1 MSRGRLF
8 EGLLWVLTAA
18 VALSAVL
25 AGVAPSSVESH
36 TAPPG
41 DYWKHTWLAGEHHDV
56 RKYRHHNRYYQTF
69 CKVETNSW
77 GFLSERCGPTTGP
90 LEPPAR
96 FGLRT
101 VCDVSR
107 RMGSAAGGWENGGRW
122 WYKAAP
128 SAEEVTGCGADSH
141 DDVPSKKDG
150 GTYKFDYYDHLN
162 RGDGGSRGLCLLS
175 EGSTVRAVWG
185 RDSGT
190 SAPGAS
196 PVYNSS
202 RTPPAHENRCG
213 VWVTVEH
220 THPTTAPPSTPPPPT
235 EPPST
240 PVPPPST
247 EPPVGWSGGCRW
259 QARVGVSSSFVLPS
273 YDPGAG
279 WLVSYRLVGSLPRGM
294 VETGG
299 RVVGAPLTAG
309 YQTFS
314 WLAVWGGSSRTLSC
328 RIDIEAQATTTT
340 AGGSSPPTTAA
351 PAAPAPSP
359 PGGWNGECR
368 FTVAPGY
375 AGWESTALELPV
387 YDPGSQYLVSV
398 SWRGD
403 LPRGLRTV
411 SMGSGSRLWND
422 RWVGLRGTVAARA
435 RAGVYRGWLTAQRS
449 RVGRSRWSQ
458 VGDRLPCVIEVTA
471 ARLPALDCPSPELT
485 VGVAAEVRF
494 PPYSGGRVVSYHFPQ
509 KGAPAGMTVGRSS
522 SSLRARLV
530 MSGTPKSAGSWSG
543 LYQVVR
549 DGAGVSTTCRFRV
562 SPAPTTTT
570 TAAPV
575 ACSRSLA
582 QGDVARLRSE
592 VGWRSGFRRPGAG
605 DVRPAGLPAP
615 EGEGYWYA
623 AAGRSGAPPDIWPVW
638 SNDLGVVDSSGCSWQ
653 FGSVVSSA
661 RPLFVWLPSD
671 LPVIRRSLPAAA
683 ARWDAMDSEQRELLE
698 AADRLRLHRAG
709 PKGVARNIVPLL
721 RFTEII

>member
-1 MSRGRLF
+1 M
-8 EGLLWVLTAA
+8 
-18 VALSAVL
+18 
-25 AGVAPSSVESH
+25 
-36 TAPPG
+36 
-41 DYWKHTWLAGEHHDV
+41 
-56 RKYRHHNRYYQTF
+56 
-69 CKVETNSW
+69 
-77 GFLSERCGPTTGP
+77 
-90 LEPPAR
+90 
-96 FGLRT
+96 
-101 VCDVSR
+101 
-107 RMGSAAGGWENGGRW
+107 
-122 WYKAAP
+122 
-128 SAEEVTGCGADSH
+128 
-141 DDVPSKKDG
+141 
-150 GTYKFDYYDHLN
+150 
-162 RGDGGSRGLCLLS
+162 
-175 EGSTVRAVWG
+175 
-185 RDSGT
+185 
-190 SAPGAS
+190 
-196 PVYNSS
+196 
-202 RTPPAHENRCG
+202 
-213 VWVTVEH
+213 
-220 THPTTAPPSTPPPPT
+220 
-235 EPPST
+235 
-240 PVPPPST
+240 
-247 EPPVGWSGGCRW
+247 
-259 QARVGVSSSFVLPS
+259 
-273 YDPGAG
+273 
-279 WLVSYRLVGSLPRGM
+279 SYRLVGSLPRGM

-314 WLAVWGGSSRTLSC
+314 WRAVWGGSSRTLPC

-368 FTVAPGY
+368 FTVGPGY

-570 TAAPV
+570 TAAPA

-623 AAGRSGAPPDIWPVW
+623 AAGRSGAAPDIWPVW

-683 ARWDAMDSEQRELLE
+683 ARWDAMDGEQRELLE